1 MAKKKLKGL
10 EDLYLEQLRDLYS
23 AETQIIDALPR
34 MVDRTSNRELKQA
47 LEEHLQVTEGQKR
60 RLEEIFEAL
69 DRKPTGHECKGMKGL
84 IDEGAELLE
93 KDGDP
98 AVIDA
103 GIIAAAQRVEH
114 YEIAGYGT
122 AYTFADRLGHDEAA
136 GLLEESL
143 EEEEEADETLSEIA
157 ERNMNREAQKA
168 TA

>member
-69 DRKPTGHECKGMKGL
+69 DRKPT
-84 IDEGAELLE
+84 A
-93 KDGDP
+93 
-98 AVIDA
+98 
-103 GIIAAAQRVEH
+103 
-114 YEIAGYGT
+114 
-122 AYTFADRLGHDEAA
+122 
-136 GLLEESL
+136 
-143 EEEEEADETLSEIA
+143 
-157 ERNMNREAQKA
+157 
-168 TA
+168 